1 MDKKTKMMDKDSELY
16 KGARNAVRVCMNVK
30 ASDRVFI
37 LTDDETIA
45 VGKALEREVEAVYAA
60 VECVCLEEF
69 GRRPMTQLPDKL
81 AQQVVSFLPSVTFLA
96 TTAKEGEL
104 PMRNGFVDVVL
115 GEVGTRHAHMIGVTP
130 QIMREGMR
138 ADYKKIYN
146 LTMRVYD
153 KVRQAKAMHVT
164 SPEGT
169 DLIARFDEKLKWVP
183 LGGLYH
189 EAPVFGN
196 LPEGEVFTS
205 PAFIEGVIA
214 GRVLGD
220 HFSTKYGVLTHPV
233 MIEIVNNF
241 ATRIQCEQ
249 KDVEEELIGYLDSS
263 NNGRRVGEFAVGT
276 NIGVTALCGVMLQD
290 EKIPG
295 IHIAFGSPLG
305 HFTGADWESDTHVD
319 VVPTGCTIEV
329 DGELIMR
336 DGHFTSL
343 G

>member
-1 MDKKTKMMDKDSELY
+1 MMDKDSELFE
-16 KGARNAVRVCMNVK
+16 GARNAVRVCMNVK

-37 LTDDETIA
+37 LTDDETVT
-45 VGKALEREVEAVYAA
+45 VGKALEHEAKAVQAE
-60 VECVCLEEF
+60 VECVRLEEF
-69 GRRPMTQLPDKL
+69 GRRPMTHLPEEL
-81 AQQVVSFLPSVTFLA
+81 GRQMVSFAPSVTFLA
-96 TTAKEGEL
+96 TTIKGGEL
-104 PMRNGFVDVVL
+104 PMRNGFVGVAL

-138 ADYKKIYN
+138 ADYKKVYN
-146 LTMRVYD
+146 LTMQVYE
-153 KVRQAKAMHVT
+153 KIRQAKAVHVT

-189 EAPVFGN
+189 KAPVFGN

-233 MIEIVNNF
+233 MIEIENSF
-241 ATRIQCEQ
+241 AQKIQCEQ
-249 KDVEEELIGYLDSS
+249 KDVEAELTGYLDSS
-263 NNGRRVGEFAVGT
+263 KNGRRVGEFAVGT

-329 DGELIMR
+329 DGELMMQ
-336 DGHFTSL
+336 DGRFTSL